1 MLKVMK
7 SKFLYIL
14 TGLSVLIFGSCNKW
28 LNIIPEDTTTE
39 KQLFSDAGGYHS
51 AINGLYQTMSGSQLY
66 GENLTWGFASALSQ
80 YYDSYS
86 SNDTKRFSFTE
97 RYEYNSDEMKNFGEQ
112 IWQTSY
118 NVIANANNI
127 LAHLVDADPEI
138 FPEYDK
144 CEMDV
149 IKGESLAI
157 RALMH
162 FDLLRLFAVSPKVD
176 AKAKAIPYV
185 DTYPSL
191 FNERKTVEDVIAR
204 IEKDLEDAANLLAK
218 NDTTS
223 GYSLSSL
230 QSASNRF
237 NASNSSRN
245 FFFTARGTRLNY
257 VAVSSLLARVKSYA
271 GDLKGAYDIAKN
283 IVDTYV
289 DENRWYSF
297 TTGFSSTDT
306 DSNRPHKLIDELL
319 VSFYN
324 ENLSTTYTSSVNA
337 KLINNSYSLKNLDS
351 YFDDRNDIRFSK
363 LVYNVDQ
370 TTPVSLKY
378 YERSNPTVSAE
389 NKLIPIMRISELYFI
404 MAEYLA
410 SQGDM
415 AGAADCI
422 NEVRLARSCTNM
434 IPADLTEAEFNN
446 ALDMEIKRENIAEGQ
461 YFFYCK
467 KIDAATINNNGV
479 FVNMSG
485 KYTMNIPDSET
496 SLN

>member
-162 FDLLRLFAVSPKVD
+162 FDLANTPDEELPPKLLGYLANYGD
-176 AKAKAIPYV
+176 YRN
-185 DTYPSL
+185 TG
-191 FNERKTVEDVIAR
+191 KTDYLEYDGHGIWGLTAR
-204 IEKDLEDAANLLAK
+204 IIRTYILEKGL
-218 NDTTS
+218 
-223 GYSLSSL
+223 
-230 QSASNRF
+230 R
-237 NASNSSRN
+237 
-245 FFFTARGTRLNY
+245 
-257 VAVSSLLARVKSYA
+257 
-271 GDLKGAYDIAKN
+271 
-283 IVDTYV
+283 
-289 DENRWYSF
+289 
-297 TTGFSSTDT
+297 
-306 DSNRPHKLIDELL
+306 
-319 VSFYN
+319 
-324 ENLSTTYTSSVNA
+324 
-337 KLINNSYSLKNLDS
+337 
-351 YFDDRNDIRFSK
+351 
-363 LVYNVDQ
+363 
-370 TTPVSLKY
+370 
-378 YERSNPTVSAE
+378 
-389 NKLIPIMRISELYFI
+389 
-404 MAEYLA
+404 
-410 SQGDM
+410 
-415 AGAADCI
+415 
-422 NEVRLARSCTNM
+422 
-434 IPADLTEAEFNN
+434 
-446 ALDMEIKRENIAEGQ
+446 
-461 YFFYCK
+461 
-467 KIDAATINNNGV
+467 
-479 FVNMSG
+479 
-485 KYTMNIPDSET
+485 
-496 SLN
+496 